1 MKRSERS
8 ISPSTALT
16 FVTPKSSLTVRWSPS
31 RICAKTMANGAIL
44 RLAFSQESLYRL
56 RTQSAAIEFESF
68 PFARH
73 SNMKRVSSSLKLASD
88 LKRLTAKKDPAI
100 VVDDDAPTWTPEMFA
115 RAVIKRGLDAPPT
128 KTLLSLRVDS
138 DVVGWFRAQGRGYQS
153 RMNALLRAYMDAH
166 RQSRR
171 RAG

>member
-1 MKRSERS
+1 
-8 ISPSTALT
+8 
-16 FVTPKSSLTVRWSPS
+16 
-31 RICAKTMANGAIL
+31 
-44 RLAFSQESLYRL
+44 
-56 RTQSAAIEFESF
+56 
-68 PFARH
+68 
-73 SNMKRVSSSLKLASD
+73 MKRVSSSLKLASD